1 MTTTITAARRAQVDE
16 HHFIKAGDGVPLTL
30 IRVRGAAAPTKPPVM
45 LVHGAGMR
53 AESFRP
59 PAIRSLV
66 DVLLEEGWD
75 VWLFNWRGSTDLDAL
90 PWTLDDVAR
99 HDHPAAV
106 RHIVEETGATSI
118 KAIAHCQ
125 GSTSL
130 SMAVVAG
137 LVPEIDT
144 IISNGV
150 SLHPV
155 VPRFS
160 KVKLHVLRPLFQ
172 AGEPYLDVAWGDG
185 PERGVHRLTRTA
197 VRLWH
202 VECSSPACNMAS
214 FALGSGH
221 PAIWRHHNLDRETHA
236 WLATEFGKIPLAL
249 YAQIGKSERAGQL
262 VALQPADG
270 MPVRYASAAPRS
282 TARFALFTGS
292 ENHAFLPQSQRA
304 THAYLER
311 HQPGVHSVSVLPGY
325 SHADVFVG
333 HRAHIDVF
341 PQFIAALDAKPR

>member
-1 MTTTITAARRAQVDE
+1 MTTTVTAARRAQVDE
-16 HHFIKAGDGVPLTL
+16 HHFLKADDGVALTL
-30 IRVRGAAAPTKPPVM
+30 IHVRGAAAPTKPPVL

-66 DVLLEEGWD
+66 DALLEDGWD
-75 VWLFNWRGSTDLDAL
+75 VWLFNWRGSTDLDAV

-99 HDHPAAV
+99 YDHPAAV
-106 RHIVEETGATSI
+106 RYIVAQTGATSI

-144 IISNGV
+144 VVSNGV

-160 KVKLHVLRPLFQ
+160 KVKLHALRPLFQ
-172 AGEPYLDVAWGDG
+172 SGQPYVDVAWGDG
-185 PERGVHRLTRTA
+185 PEKGVHLVTRSM

-202 VECSSPACNMAS
+202 VECSNPACNMAS

-221 PAIWRHHNLDRETHA
+221 PAIWRHRNLDRETHA

-249 YAQIGKSERAGQL
+249 YAQIAKSERAGQL
-262 VALQPADG
+262 VAFQPTEG
-270 MPVRYASAAPRS
+270 MPVRYASAAPQS

-292 ENHAFLPQSQRA
+292 ENHAFLPQSQQA
-304 THAYLER
+304 THAYLEK
-311 HQPGVHSVSVLPGY
+311 HQPGRHTVHVIPDYG
-325 SHADVFVG
+325 HADVFVG
-333 HRAHIDVF
+333 HRAHLDVF
-341 PQFIAALDAKPR
+341 PSMLEELNREA